1 MPAAQPLTF
10 ERVFAS
16 PSLSGAVPR
25 GVKLSPDG
33 RYLTLLRNRA
43 DDRERY
49 DLWGFDRTT
58 GKWTMLVDSLKLG
71 SGKALS
77 EAEKMQRERL
87 RIGDLKG
94 IVTYE
99 WAADSKAILVPLD
112 GDLYLA
118 RLDGSIQRLSD
129 TPDDELNPA
138 LSPKG
143 TYVSFVR
150 GRRLWTG
157 KVGEA
162 AQPVTPEEP
171 SETVYWGEA
180 EFVAQEEMDRH
191 TGYWWA
197 PDDSRIAVERFDEAA
212 VAVV

>member
-1 MPAAQPLTF
+1 MTQPATQQAAKPLDF

-16 PSLSGAVPR
+16 PSLNGAVPR

-33 RYLTLLRNRA
+33 RWLTVLRNRA

-58 GKWTMLVDSLKLG
+58 GQWTMLVDSLKLG
-71 SGKALS
+71 SGKELS

-118 RLDGSIQRLSD
+118 RLDGSVQRLSD

-143 TYVSFVR
+143 AYVSFVR

-157 KVGEA
+157 
-162 AQPVTPEEP
+162 
-171 SETVYWGEA
+171 
-180 EFVAQEEMDRH
+180 
-191 TGYWWA
+191 
-197 PDDSRIAVERFDEAA
+197 
-212 VAVV
+212 